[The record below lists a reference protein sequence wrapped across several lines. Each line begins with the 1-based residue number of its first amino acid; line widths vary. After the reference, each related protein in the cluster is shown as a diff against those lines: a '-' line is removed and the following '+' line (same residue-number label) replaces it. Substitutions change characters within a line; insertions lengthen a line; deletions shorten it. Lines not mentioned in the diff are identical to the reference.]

1 MTLRRPF
8 APCMIA
14 LAISIAAAQ
23 AAAQTVTR
31 YDDCI
36 ALAQATPAS
45 GLSAADTWYASG
57 GGDAARHCRAIA
69 LAALGSFAEAS
80 RTIEQVAQGT
90 GDIGARA
97 DLFAQAGGFQMAAS
111 DPFSARRLFD
121 QALTLEPEN
130 FDALDGRA
138 RAAAAQRDFAGAI
151 TDLNRLLWMVPN
163 DAEALALRAAA
174 RRQSGD
180 RAGALADAEAAVG
193 ADPGSAVAYFERG
206 AAKAM
211 NGDRDGARADW
222 QHAEQLDPGGET
234 GQLAATNR
242 LRLP

>member
-1 MTLRRPF
+1 MVCERGRGCGTALPGDCARGTGILRRG
-8 APCMIA
+8 IA
-14 LAISIAAAQ
+14 HH
-23 AAAQTVTR
+23 R
-31 YDDCI
+31 
-36 ALAQATPAS
+36 AS
-45 GLSAADTWYASG
+45 GAGYG
-57 GGDAARHCRAIA
+57 RYRG
-69 LAALGSFAEAS
+69 
-80 RTIEQVAQGT
+80 
-90 GDIGARA
+90 
-97 DLFAQAGGFQMAAS
+97 AGGFVRSGRGVS
-111 DPFSARRLFD
+111 DGGQRSL
-121 QALTLEPEN
+121 L
-130 FDALDGRA
+130 RA
-138 RAAAAQRDFAGAI
+138 PPVRS
-151 TDLNRLLWMVPN
+151 LWMVPN

-222 QHAEQLDPGGET
+222 QYAEQLDPGGET